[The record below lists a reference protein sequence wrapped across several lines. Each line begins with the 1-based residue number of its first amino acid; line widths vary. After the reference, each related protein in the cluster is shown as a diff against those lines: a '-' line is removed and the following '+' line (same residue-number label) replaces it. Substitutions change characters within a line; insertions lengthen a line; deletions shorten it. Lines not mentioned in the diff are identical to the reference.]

1 MQASEPTNFF
11 RRGLNLRQIVCRLVN
26 LLTFYYEII
35 LMRNYYKIDENII
48 ITHSMLIPS
57 SQIKFNEGEK
67 YAARNSMH
75 RYFVY

>member
-48 ITHSMLIPS
+48 ITHSMLIPVPKLS
-57 SQIKFNEGEK
+57 LTRVKNMRRAIQCT
-67 YAARNSMH
+67 
-75 RYFVY
+75 VT